1 MINHNSLQYH
11 LQSDSE
17 PNGRAETPLGLSSP
31 RTSHVTRAWKPLLNR
46 SVCHESPSDVAAPTR
61 SLTSGCHRTQARQP
75 KPKPGLAKQT
85 IPLFSELC
93 LYPSICSIQLT
104 LSSEQFAPD
113 DTQPVATLDGYLRCL
128 SHTTEK
134 LCLSP
139 ACPSVLA
146 RRIKGPTPTPISVLC
161 DTSITLRLELGNQK
175 PSAQR

>member
-128 SHTTEK
+128 SHATEK

-146 RRIKGPTPTPISVLC
+146 QRIKGPTPTPISVLC

>member
-113 DTQPVATLDGYLRCL
+113 DTQPVATLNGYLRCL

-134 LCLSP
+134 LCYHPPVHQCWHKELKAPLLPLSQ
-139 ACPSVLA
+139 SYV
-146 RRIKGPTPTPISVLC
+146 
-161 DTSITLRLELGNQK
+161 TLL
-175 PSAQR
+175 SHFA

>member
-46 SVCHESPSDVAAPTR
+46 SVCHESPSDIAAPTR

-161 DTSITLRLELGNQK
+161 DTSITLRLELRNQK

>member
-31 RTSHVTRAWKPLLNR
+31 RTSHVTTAWKPLLNR
-46 SVCHESPSDVAAPTR
+46 SVCHESPSDIAAPTR

-161 DTSITLRLELGNQK
+161 DTSITLRLELRNQK